1 MLQFVFNFTTHP
13 LDWSLFDNST
23 CKNKKSNGCS
33 STLQNEQNLQTA
45 DISVNDHVRALQ
57 SESNRRLCN
66 ISLARFSTV
75 WKCSQIAF
83 MKWALIDETPTLR
96 PDDYHWQ
103 HCSGNANSDS
113 GEPRWVTPWDVTR
126 EETIHLKHLNN
137 VGDGGWRT
145 HIPSLPPEKQT
156 TDAHQRQ
163 LGDASA
169 NRATALTSTH
179 LKFTSASTVWA
190 VCI

>member
-57 SESNRRLCN
+57 SESDRRLCN

-137 VGDGGWRT
+137 VFPRRSRRLT
-145 HIPSLPPEKQT
+145 PT
-156 TDAHQRQ
+156 N
-163 LGDASA
+163 A
-169 NRATALTSTH
+169 NRVTH
-179 LKFTSASTVWA
+179 LPIVLLHEQAHIWNSPQLQKFLWVFIVKLWLSGHSFR
-190 VCI
+190 